1 MNLIGEVEASDFV
14 VVITSV
20 GEDARA
26 VSVIADA
33 CKLHNKTLVALIVPR
48 EGATDADVTASLA
61 DLRPYARML
70 VVASGADYIEA
81 MLTALRA

>member
-1 MNLIGEVEASDFV
+1 MNAGFDLESWNKAV
-14 VVITSV
+14 VFK
-20 GEDARA
+20 GR
-26 VSVIADA
+26 
-33 CKLHNKTLVALIVPR
+33 L
-48 EGATDADVTASLA
+48 ATDADVTASLA